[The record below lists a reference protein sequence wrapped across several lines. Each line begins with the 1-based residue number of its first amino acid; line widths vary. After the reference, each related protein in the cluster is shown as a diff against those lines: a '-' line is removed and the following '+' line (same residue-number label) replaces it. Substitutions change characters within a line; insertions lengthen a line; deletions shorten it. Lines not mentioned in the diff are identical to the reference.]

1 MATRAITYVWKIQ
14 RPPDDLRAR
23 VLMAAAYQTA
33 KRVDPNV
40 TTVLV
45 RLVPARNKGH
55 IVTGLTWLVRSP
67 IHSSSRIN
75 GQWVKDDPHVTIC
88 AKNSTQEEMKT
99 HEAAHGYTVSLD
111 DPTLVRHK
119 PSYFEKPDD
128 TRDYRGNE
136 IWPTGLPTEV
146 VMHSDP

>member
-40 TTVLV
+40 TTV
-45 RLVPARNKGH
+45 
-55 IVTGLTWLVRSP
+55 LVRSP